1 MSLFLGIDFGTSGVR
16 TSVINLDKEEIINF
30 SVPIEKPK
38 TKDSLVYQDPS
49 LWWNSLLKNL
59 HFLSTKIN
67 LNKIE
72 RLSIDGTSG
81 TVLICDD
88 KGHPFD
94 HALMYNDASSVEE
107 AKLVEKISSG
117 HPIVSSPTN
126 ALVRALSL
134 IKKNSA
140 QSYRILHQADWV
152 ASKMIEE
159 FKFSDENNALKL
171 GYDCQERIWPK
182 WFNELPLNEKSLPQI
197 LIPGE
202 VMGTL
207 RNPDLLNLGFNS
219 NLEIVAGT
227 TDSIAAFLATGAS
240 QIGEAVTSIGTT
252 LVVKA
257 ISAKPIFNREFG
269 IYSHRLGDRWLA
281 GGASNVG
288 GRIIEELFGNKIED
302 LSKSLNPDKLLNLN
316 YYPLAQTGERFPIND
331 PNKMPI
337 LEPRPDKEADFFQA
351 VLEGITQ
358 VEKLSYEKI
367 VEIGGSYP
375 LKIFTIGGG
384 GKNKNWNAMR
394 EKILKVDLGKP
405 LSNDA
410 SYGVALL
417 AMGVVNTND

>member
-16 TSVINLDKEEIINF
+16 TSVINLNKEEIINF
-30 SVPIEKPK
+30 SVPIEKPIV
-38 TKDSLVYQDPS
+38 KDSLVYQDPL
-49 LWWNSLLKNL
+49 LWWNSLIKNL
-59 HFLSTKIN
+59 QFLSTKID
-67 LNKIE
+67 LKKIK

-88 KGHPFD
+88 KGNPFD

-107 AKLVEKISSG
+107 AKLVEEVSSG

-140 QSYRILHQADWV
+140 QSYKILHQADWV
-152 ASKMIEE
+152 ASKIIEE

-171 GYDCQERIWPK
+171 GYDCQERNWPN
-182 WFNELPLNEKSLPQI
+182 WFNELPLNENSLPKI
-197 LIPGE
+197 LIPGQ

-207 RNPDLLNLGFNS
+207 KNYEFLKLGLNP
-219 NLEIVAGT
+219 NLEVVAGT

-257 ISAKPIFNREFG
+257 ISAKPIFNREYG

-288 GRIIEELFGNKIED
+288 GKIIQQLFGNKIED

-316 YYPLAQTGERFPIND
+316 YYPLAQIGERFPIND
-331 PNKMPI
+331 PNKKPI

-351 VLEGITQ
+351 VLEGISQ

-384 GKNKNWNAMR
+384 GKNKNWNIMR
-394 EKILKVDLGKP
+394 EKILQVDLVEP

-417 AMGVVNTND
+417 AMGIVNKND

>member
-1 MSLFLGIDFGTSGVR
+1 
-16 TSVINLDKEEIINF
+16 
-30 SVPIEKPK
+30 
-38 TKDSLVYQDPS
+38 
-49 LWWNSLLKNL
+49 
-59 HFLSTKIN
+59 
-67 LNKIE
+67 
-72 RLSIDGTSG
+72 
-81 TVLICDD
+81 
-88 KGHPFD
+88 
-94 HALMYNDASSVEE
+94 MYNDASSVEE

-140 QSYRILHQADWV
+140 QSYKILHQADWV

-171 GYDCQERIWPK
+171 GYDCQERIWPN
-182 WFNELPLNEKSLPQI
+182 WFNELPLDEDSLPKI
-197 LIPGE
+197 LIPGQ
-202 VMGTL
+202 VMGNL
-207 RNPDLLNLGFNS
+207 KNQELLNLGFNS
-219 NLEIVAGT
+219 KLEVVAGT

-288 GRIIEELFGNKIED
+288 GKIIEELFGNKIEE

-316 YYPLAQTGERFPIND
+316 YYPLAQIGERFPIND

-337 LEPRPDKEADFFQA
+337 LEPRPDKETDFFQA

>member
-16 TSVINLDKEEIINF
+16 TSVINPNKEEIINF
-30 SVPIEKPK
+30 SVSIEKPIV
-38 TKDSLVYQDPS
+38 KDSLVYQDPS
-49 LWWNSLLKNL
+49 LWWNSLIKNL
-59 HFLSTKIN
+59 QFLSTKID
-67 LNKIE
+67 LSKIE

-88 KGHPFD
+88 QGSPID

-134 IKKNSA
+134 IKKNSV
-140 QSYRILHQADWV
+140 QSYKILHQADWV

-171 GYDCQERIWPK
+171 GYDCQERIWPN
-182 WFNELPLNEKSLPQI
+182 WFNELPLDEDSLPKI
-197 LIPGE
+197 LIPGQ
-202 VMGTL
+202 VMGNL
-207 RNPDLLNLGFNS
+207 KNQELLNLGFNS
-219 NLEIVAGT
+219 KLEVVAGT

-288 GRIIEELFGNKIED
+288 GKIIEELFGNKIEE

-316 YYPLAQTGERFPIND
+316 YYPLAQIGERFPIND

-337 LEPRPDKEADFFQA
+337 LEPRPDKETDFFQA

>member
-16 TSVINLDKEEIINF
+16 TSVINLNKEEIINF
-30 SVPIEKPK
+30 SVPIEKPIV
-38 TKDSLVYQDPS
+38 KDSLVYQDPS
-49 LWWNSLLKNL
+49 LWWNSLIKNL
-59 HFLSTKIN
+59 QFLSTKID
-67 LNKIE
+67 LKKIK

-88 KGHPFD
+88 KGNPFD

-107 AKLVEKISSG
+107 AKLVEEVSSG

-140 QSYRILHQADWV
+140 QSYKILHQADWV
-152 ASKMIEE
+152 AAKIIEE

-171 GYDCQERIWPK
+171 GYDCQERIWPN
-182 WFNELPLNEKSLPQI
+182 WFNELPLNENSLPEI
-197 LIPGE
+197 LIPGQVIGALKNQE
-202 VMGTL
+202 
-207 RNPDLLNLGFNS
+207 LLNLGFS
-219 NLEIVAGT
+219 PNLEVVAGT

-257 ISAKPIFNREFG
+257 ISAKPIFNREYG
-269 IYSHRLGDRWLA
+269 IYSHRLGDRWLT

-288 GRIIEELFGNKIED
+288 GKIIQELFGNKIED

-316 YYPLAQTGERFPIND
+316 YYPLPQIGERFPIND

-384 GKNKNWNAMR
+384 GKNKNWNIMR
-394 EKILKVDLGKP
+394 EKILKVDLGEP

-417 AMGVVNTND
+417 AAGIVSKND

>member
-16 TSVINLDKEEIINF
+16 TSVINSNQEEIINF
-30 SVPIEKPK
+30 SVSIEKP
-38 TKDSLVYQDPS
+38 TVKDSLVCQDPS
-49 LWWNSLLKNL
+49 LWWNSLIKNL
-59 HFLSTKIN
+59 QFLSTKID
-67 LNKIE
+67 LSKIE

-81 TVLICDD
+81 TVLICDGTGRPLD
-88 KGHPFD
+88 Y
-94 HALMYNDASSVEE
+94 ALMYNDASSVEE
-107 AKLVEKISSG
+107 AKLIEKISSG

-126 ALVRALSL
+126 ALVRTLSL

-140 QSYRILHQADWV
+140 QSYKILHQADWI
-152 ASKMIEE
+152 ASKIIEE

-171 GYDCQERIWPK
+171 GYDCQERAWPN
-182 WFNELPLNEKSLPQI
+182 WFNELPLDEDSLPEI
-197 LIPGE
+197 LIPGQ
-202 VMGTL
+202 VMGNL
-207 RNPDLLNLGFNS
+207 KNQELLNLGFNS
-219 NLEIVAGT
+219 KLEVVAGT

-288 GRIIEELFGNKIED
+288 GKIIEELFGNKIED

-331 PNKMPI
+331 PNKKPI
-337 LEPRPDKEADFFQA
+337 LEPRPDKETDFFQA

-384 GKNKNWNAMR
+384 GKNQNWNTMR
-394 EKILKVDLGKP
+394 KKILKVELGKP

-417 AMGVVNTND
+417 ASGIVSSNV

>member
-16 TSVINLDKEEIINF
+16 TSVINLNKEEIINF
-30 SVPIEKPK
+30 SVPIEKPIV
-38 TKDSLVYQDPS
+38 KDSLVYQDPS
-49 LWWNSLLKNL
+49 LWWNSLIKNL
-59 HFLSTKIN
+59 QFLSTKID
-67 LNKIE
+67 LKKIK

-88 KGHPFD
+88 KGNPFD
-94 HALMYNDASSVEE
+94 HALMYNYASSVEE
-107 AKLVEKISSG
+107 AKLVEEVSSG

-140 QSYRILHQADWV
+140 QSYKILHQADWV
-152 ASKMIEE
+152 AAKIIEE

-171 GYDCQERIWPK
+171 GYDCQERIWPN
-182 WFNELPLNEKSLPQI
+182 WFNELPLNENSLPEI
-197 LIPGE
+197 LIPGQVIGALKNQE
-202 VMGTL
+202 
-207 RNPDLLNLGFNS
+207 LLNLGFS
-219 NLEIVAGT
+219 PNLEVVAGT

-257 ISAKPIFNREFG
+257 ISAKPIFNRECG

-288 GRIIEELFGNKIED
+288 GKIIQELFGNKIED

-316 YYPLAQTGERFPIND
+316 YYPLPQIGERFPIND

-384 GKNKNWNAMR
+384 GKNKNWNIMR
-394 EKILKVDLGKP
+394 EKILKVDLGEP

-417 AMGVVNTND
+417 AAGIVSKND

>member
-207 RNPDLLNLGFNS
+207 RNQDLLNLGFNS

-288 GRIIEELFGNKIED
+288 GRIIEELFGNKIEE

>member
-1 MSLFLGIDFGTSGVR
+1 
-16 TSVINLDKEEIINF
+16 
-30 SVPIEKPK
+30 
-38 TKDSLVYQDPS
+38 
-49 LWWNSLLKNL
+49 
-59 HFLSTKIN
+59 
-67 LNKIE
+67 
-72 RLSIDGTSG
+72 
-81 TVLICDD
+81 
-88 KGHPFD
+88 
-94 HALMYNDASSVEE
+94 
-107 AKLVEKISSG
+107 
-117 HPIVSSPTN
+117 
-126 ALVRALSL
+126 
-134 IKKNSA
+134 
-140 QSYRILHQADWV
+140 
-152 ASKMIEE
+152 
-159 FKFSDENNALKL
+159 
-171 GYDCQERIWPK
+171 
-182 WFNELPLNEKSLPQI
+182 LP
-197 LIPGE
+197 
-202 VMGTL
+202 
-207 RNPDLLNLGFNS
+207 
-219 NLEIVAGT
+219 GT

-288 GRIIEELFGNKIED
+288 GKIIEELFGNKIEE

-316 YYPLAQTGERFPIND
+316 YYPLAQIGERFPIND

-337 LEPRPDKEADFFQA
+337 LEPRPDKETDFFQA

>member
-207 RNPDLLNLGFNS
+207 RNQDLLNLGFNS

-288 GRIIEELFGNKIED
+288 GKIIEELFGNKIEE

>member
-16 TSVINLDKEEIINF
+16 TSVINLNKEEIINF
-30 SVPIEKPK
+30 SVTIEKPIV
-38 TKDSLVYQDPS
+38 KDSLVYQDPS
-49 LWWNSLLKNL
+49 LWWNSLIKNL
-59 HFLSTKIN
+59 QFLSTKID
-67 LNKIE
+67 LKKIK

-88 KGHPFD
+88 KGNPFD

-107 AKLVEKISSG
+107 AKLVEEVSSG

-140 QSYRILHQADWV
+140 QSYKILHQADWV
-152 ASKMIEE
+152 AAKIIEE

-171 GYDCQERIWPK
+171 GYDCQERIWPN
-182 WFNELPLNEKSLPQI
+182 WFNELPLNENSLPEI
-197 LIPGE
+197 LITGQVIGALKNQE
-202 VMGTL
+202 
-207 RNPDLLNLGFNS
+207 LLNLGFS
-219 NLEIVAGT
+219 PNLEVVAGT

-257 ISAKPIFNREFG
+257 ISAKPIFNREYG

-288 GRIIEELFGNKIED
+288 GKIIQELFGNKIED

-316 YYPLAQTGERFPIND
+316 YYPLPQIGERFPIND

-384 GKNKNWNAMR
+384 GKNKNWNIMR
-394 EKILKVDLGKP
+394 EKILKVDLGEP

-417 AMGVVNTND
+417 AAGIVSKND

>member
-38 TKDSLVYQDPS
+38 TKNSLVYQDPS

>member
-16 TSVINLDKEEIINF
+16 TSVINLNKEEIINF
-30 SVPIEKPK
+30 SVPIEKPIV
-38 TKDSLVYQDPS
+38 KDSLVYQDPL
-49 LWWNSLLKNL
+49 LWWNSLIKNL
-59 HFLSTKIN
+59 QFLSTKID
-67 LNKIE
+67 LKKIK

-88 KGHPFD
+88 KGNPFD

-107 AKLVEKISSG
+107 AKLVEEVSSG

-140 QSYRILHQADWV
+140 QSYKILHQADWV
-152 ASKMIEE
+152 ASKIIEE

-171 GYDCQERIWPK
+171 GYDCQERSWPN
-182 WFNELPLNEKSLPQI
+182 WFNELPLNENSLPKI
-197 LIPGE
+197 LIPGQ

-207 RNPDLLNLGFNS
+207 KNYEFLKLGLNP
-219 NLEIVAGT
+219 NLEVVAGT

-257 ISAKPIFNREFG
+257 ISAKPIFNREYG

-288 GRIIEELFGNKIED
+288 GKIIQQLFGNKIED

-316 YYPLAQTGERFPIND
+316 YYPLAQIGERFPIND
-331 PNKMPI
+331 PNKKPI

-351 VLEGITQ
+351 VLEGIAQ

-384 GKNKNWNAMR
+384 GKNKNWNIMR
-394 EKILKVDLGKP
+394 EKILQVDLVEP

-417 AMGVVNTND
+417 AMGIVNKND